1 MPKLKR
7 SLLLKLKKN
16 SRKVLRTGFTNKDA
30 DEQWVTDLIKVQTL
44 AKQNKGY
51 RYILVVTDAFFKYA
65 WAQSIK
71 KETGKDVS
79 DSFAEILKEVQGR
92 KP

>member
-30 DEQWVTDLIKVQTL
+30 DEQWVTDLIKVDFSQ
-44 AKQNKGY
+44 AEQ
-51 RYILVVTDAFFKYA
+51 R
-65 WAQSIK
+65 
-71 KETGKDVS
+71 VS
-79 DSFAEILKEVQGR
+79 LHLSGH
-92 KP
+92 

>member
-1 MPKLKR
+1 M
-7 SLLLKLKKN
+7 
-16 SRKVLRTGFTNKDA
+16 VVFDI

-44 AKQNKGY
+44 AKQKKGY
-51 RYILVVTDAFFKYA
+51 RYILVVTDAFLKYA

-71 KETGKDVS
+71 KETGKDVT